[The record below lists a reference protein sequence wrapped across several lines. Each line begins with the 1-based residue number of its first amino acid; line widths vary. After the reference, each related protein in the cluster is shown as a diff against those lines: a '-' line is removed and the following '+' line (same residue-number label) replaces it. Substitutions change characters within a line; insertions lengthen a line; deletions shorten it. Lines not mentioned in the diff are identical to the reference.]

1 MRRVSQTIEV
11 DGGTAE
17 LVPDPRR
24 PNGWVL
30 MLEGVAQSYVDLDDP
45 AHLEFE
51 YVRRV
56 ANVIDTL
63 GRPKSA
69 LKTLHLGGGGMTI
82 PRYIAETRT
91 GSAQT
96 VIERDPGL
104 ALLVHRRLP
113 LRPDSGIE
121 VQITD
126 GRSAVENEAD
136 DAYDLIVA
144 DAYEGAA
151 MPKDMTTV
159 EYVRQVARVLRPDG
173 TYIVNVTDVPILAF
187 TRIQV
192 AALRDTF
199 AEVCIVAETG
209 MLRGRKFGNVVLAA
223 TARAGG
229 LRTREMSKARP
240 GEPAPAKVV
249 HGDALAAFIGGAEA
263 ITDPT

>member
-1 MRRVSQTIEV
+1 MRRASQTIEV

-24 PNGWVL
+24 PHGWVL

-45 AHLEFE
+45 SHLEFE

-82 PRYIAETRT
+82 PRYIADTRA
-91 GSAQT
+91 GSEQT

-113 LRPDSGIE
+113 LRPDAGIE
-121 VQITD
+121 VRITD
-126 GRSAVENEAD
+126 GRTAIETEPD

-151 MPKDMTTV
+151 MPKDMTSV
-159 EYVRQVARVLRPDG
+159 EYVRQVARVLRPSG
-173 TYIVNVTDVPILAF
+173 AYVVNVTDIPILAF
-187 TRIQV
+187 TRMQ
-192 AALRDTF
+192 AAAMRDTF
-199 AEVCIVAETG
+199 ADVCVVAEIG

-223 TARAGG
+223 TPQAGG
-229 LRTREMSKARP
+229 LRTREMSKPRP

-249 HGDALAAFIGGAEA
+249 HGDALSAFIGGAEA
-263 ITDPT
+263 MRDPT